1 MSGRYH
7 IYDVVD
13 VFMMLAMLVLSVSGV
28 YKVHIIEVSC
38 ELESDEKTRKR

>member
-1 MSGRYH
+1 MSARYH

-13 VFMMLAMLVLSVSGV
+13 VFMSAMLVLSVSGV